1 MFKYN
6 GGQKVRRGT
15 YWNFTT
21 GKRIRVVGE
30 DTLPGDSEAAYYKLS
45 PVGLLVFGPLAGLL
59 YAALLP
65 FIGIGM
71 MAKLL
76 GQKSFGKAAA
86 AVGRGISFGWRPGEA
101 YLGGKKKEKKG
112 APEDKEKHG

>member
-1 MFKYN
+1 MFTYR
-6 GGQKVRRGT
+6 GGEKVRKGT
-15 YWNFTT
+15 YWNFST

-30 DTLPGDSEAAYYKLS
+30 ETLPADGATYYKIS

-59 YAALLP
+59 YAAFLP

-71 MAKLL
+71 MVKML
-76 GQKSFGKAAA
+76 GQKSFGKVAE

-101 YLGGKKKEKKG
+101 YLGGKKKER
-112 APEDKEKHG
+112 KERSKRIKTDG